1 MCGGSQVGF
10 RWQSGPLH
18 TGSREDILRQALN
31 LCVLTY
37 LHSNHLDGSLHF
49 HDDKGLLLSQ
59 SAVDQTPVATSV
71 LDATL
76 AEVERGV
83 APGELV
89 LKQVHPGTVALGRLV
104 RLVSTLMGVAEEE

>member
-1 MCGGSQVGF
+1 MDTQ
-10 RWQSGPLH
+10 QH
-18 TGSREDILRQALN
+18 TLASILAPA
-31 LCVLTY
+31 VLLT
-37 LHSNHLDGSLHF
+37 LHF

-59 SAVDQTPVATSV
+59 SAVDLTPVAASV

-89 LKQVHPGTVALGRLV
+89 LKQVHPGTVVLGRLV
-104 RLVSTLMGVAEEE
+104 RLVSTLMGVVEEEYLLAVPADDLISAGLEAAG